1 MLRLRSV
8 DAHNAYKAVQWAHGE
23 MKDDKQKILEM
34 LFDGLAA
41 ALATSKYELAQG
53 LPASSNLSL
62 RRARRIVAGLVASL
76 DSKYAPDLCYDLAA
90 IYKYMLR
97 QMDRVEAY
105 SDTNA
110 LQDILEM
117 TRTLREAWAAQAYPY
132 KSVA

>member
-1 MLRLRSV
+1 
-8 DAHNAYKAVQWAHGE
+8 
-23 MKDDKQKILEM
+23 
-34 LFDGLAA
+34 DGLAA

>member
-8 DAHNAYKAVQWAHGE
+8 DAHNAYKTVQWAHGE
-23 MKDDKQKILEM
+23 VKDDKQKILEM

-97 QMDRVEAY
+97 QVDRVEAY